1 MGLCPLLPNVSDLT
15 HLRSQTSIQFPKSKE
30 EIELLKALWVMTITD
45 QRWRNSPCQVVSTSL
60 PCEQSG
66 PIKDVES
73 LRGT

>member
-45 QRWRNSPCQVVSTSL
+45 QTEMEKFSMPGCFYQPTL
-60 PCEQSG
+60 
-66 PIKDVES
+66 
-73 LRGT
+73 